1 MSHSKEKPTQTNRV
15 ITIGNRMDDADL
27 IRRILAYQKEKNFTS
42 AAAAVRALCE
52 DALDFKKA
60 MR

>member
-1 MSHSKEKPTQTNRV
+1 MSDTQKKTRT
-15 ITIGNRMDDADL
+15 ITIGNAAKDADL
-27 IRRILAYQKEKNFTS
+27 IARILQYQKEKNIPN
-42 AAAAVRALCE
+42 AAATVRALCE